1 MNKIKKI
8 YIIITLIIILIIIP
22 LSIHL
27 LYKLD
32 MKLDILTPTW
42 SSGEILQYYG
52 SIIGALLAIGGVVVT
67 LEHNRQENKKT
78 MKQNV
83 RPYLDTIITEIKEE
97 KEIDDIFNRDEV
109 VCFYDRSIIQTQKLN
124 SSIGKD
130 FFDNHWFKGEGYKK
144 FYIFKY
150 EIQNVGL
157 GSAINC
163 KVKINKRTIVH
174 SINIHCEKNL
184 TLYIF
189 IRRNYIENN
198 EDITIDVYFKD
209 MFEDVVYKQ
218 SDILHFQI
226 DIDGY
231 MYFFQNIEDS
241 LPNQVV
247 AQNDEY
253 ENDIWEGYK
262 MKW

>member
-1 MNKIKKI
+1 MDFKNNFFV
-8 YIIITLIIILIIIP
+8 
-22 LSIHL
+22 
-27 LYKLD
+27 
-32 MKLDILTPTW
+32 PTW

-52 SIIGALLAIGGVVVT
+52 SIIGALLAIGGVIVT

-130 FFDNHWFKGEGYKK
+130 FFEAYWFKGEGYKK
-144 FYIFKY
+144 FCVFKY

-174 SINIHCEKNL
+174 SVNIHSDKKL

-189 IRRNYIENN
+189 ILRNYIESNK
-198 EDITIDVYFKD
+198 DIIIDVYFKD

-218 SDILHFQI
+218 YDEFRFRF
-226 DIDGY
+226 DEDGY
-231 MYFFQNIEDS
+231 MYFFQNIEDN
-241 LPNQVV
+241 LPNQVE
-247 AQNDEY
+247 ALNDEY
-253 ENDIWEGYK
+253 QTDIWEGHK